1 MSALFGPAGNSDS
14 FAASGHKHTREA
26 MKWLADMGLDAYEY
40 QCGRGVNAGPE
51 ALAQVRADAEANGI
65 ALSLHAPYFISL
77 SGVETDK
84 RLKSLDYI
92 SQSLA
97 AAHALGAYLIVIH
110 TGSASKI
117 SRAEAVELARDTM
130 YRALEMNEYP
140 EILLGLETMGKEN
153 QLGTLDEVLDI
164 CRLDGRLCPVVDWG
178 HMNARNV
185 GGLFT
190 DVDSYRRVFDAVGDT
205 LGDSYAYG
213 LHCHFSKIEYTDKG
227 EKKHLT
233 FDDAVY
239 GPPPEPL
246 MECIARE
253 GLSPRI
259 ICESAG
265 TQAEDALYMKQCYLK
280 YKGE

>member
-1 MSALFGPAGNSDS
+1 MGALFGPAGNSDS
-14 FAASGHKHTREA
+14 FTREGYKKTSEA

-40 QCGRGVNAGPE
+40 QCGRGVNVGAS
-51 ALAQVRADAEANGI
+51 ALAETRREAEKHGI

-77 SGVETDK
+77 SGVEEEK

-92 SQSLA
+92 NQSLDA
-97 AAHALGAYLIVIH
+97 CAALGGYLIVIH

-117 SRAEAVELARDTM
+117 TREQAVELAKDTM
-130 YRALEMNEYP
+130 YRALEQENHP
-140 EILLGLETMGKEN
+140 EIRLGLETMGKEN
-153 QLGTLDEVLDI
+153 QLGTLDEVLEI
-164 CRLDGRLCPVVDWG
+164 CKMDRRLWPVVDWG
-178 HMNARNV
+178 HMNARSV

-190 DVDSYRRVFDAVGDT
+190 DVDSYRRVFEKVGET
-205 LGDSYAYG
+205 LGDEYADG

-233 FDDAVY
+233 FEDTVY

-246 MECIARE
+246 AECIARY
-253 GLSPRI
+253 GFSPRI

-265 TQAEDALYMKQCYLK
+265 TQAEDALYMKRCY
-280 YKGE
+280 ETFN